1 MLNFLR
7 SVKHRSVRQIVRTA
21 KNCGAWLTS
30 EHLDGRIGS
39 GPFRAVRLSELEVF
53 GGQMAKLLGTY
64 ELELHAPLERIK
76 RLQPSLV
83 LNVGGAEGYY
93 AVGMAAAWGVERII
107 VYELT
112 AEGRDIIAANANL
125 NGIGEH
131 LDIRGVCTARNL
143 LETLRNE
150 SVQLMIM
157 DIEGA
162 ELDVLEPDVLRGLKN
177 CIVVIESHDF
187 CRPGCI
193 DELCSR
199 FQDTHS
205 IEIITSGKRIVL
217 DFPYVSHMPAIL
229 KKWLMDEERPG
240 PMQWLVGYPRSTLS
254 VE

>member
-1 MLNFLR
+1 M
-7 SVKHRSVRQIVRTA
+7 KHRLIRHIVKSA
-21 KNCGAWLTS
+21 KKCGAWLTS
-30 EHLDGRIGS
+30 GHLDGRIGS
-39 GPFRAVRLSELEVF
+39 GPFRTVKLSELEVF
-53 GGQMAKLLGTY
+53 GGQTAKLLGTY
-64 ELELHAPLERIK
+64 ELELHAALERIK
-76 RLQPSLV
+76 RLQPSVV

-93 AVGMAAAWGVERII
+93 AVGMAVAWGVEKVI

-112 AEGRDIIAANANL
+112 TEGRDIIATNANL

-162 ELDVLEPDVLRGLKN
+162 ELDVLEPDVLRRLKN
-177 CIVVIESHDF
+177 CIVVIERHDF

-193 DELCSR
+193 DELRAR

-229 KKWLMDEERPG
+229 KEGLMDEERPG
-240 PMQWLVGYPRSTLS
+240 PMQWLVGYPKSTLS

>member
-1 MLNFLR
+1 MLNFFR
-7 SVKHRSVRQIVRTA
+7 GVKHRLAQQIVISA
-21 KNCGAWLTS
+21 KKCGAWLTS
-30 EHLDGRIGS
+30 GHLHGRIGS

-53 GGQMAKLLGTY
+53 GGQTAKLLGTY
-64 ELELHAPLERIK
+64 ELELHAALEKIE
-76 RLQPSLV
+76 RLRPSVV

-93 AVGMAAAWGVERII
+93 AVGMAAAWGVEKII

-112 AEGRDIIAANANL
+112 TEGREVIATNANL
-125 NGIGEH
+125 NGIGER

-177 CIVVIESHDF
+177 CVVVIESHDF

-193 DELCSR
+193 DELCAR

-205 IEIITSGKRIVL
+205 IEVITSGKRIVP
-217 DFPYVSHMPAIL
+217 DFPYASHMPAIL
-229 KKWLMDEERPG
+229 KRWLMDEGRPG

-254 VE
+254 VG